1 MGHSSPPRRSRTT
14 GDGSGREFDEAGGA
28 VEAIP
33 ESGGGSLPTG
43 VDALDRHLQGGVPVG
58 SLTAVTAAPV
68 SQSEI
73 LLYELA
79 AARRTAYVTTRRMS
93 DSVRRTIH
101 DVAPEPEDV
110 RIVELDRDRPFEH
123 AYRVSRDLPDGTFL
137 IIDPLDPLERAD
149 DARYEQLLAD
159 VRRQLFDS
167 GSAAFLHCLDGRS
180 VPDRRDVTEYM
191 ADVILDLSVE
201 VPNETIETRLTVPK
215 YRGGPAPVD
224 TLRLELTDEVVVD
237 HSREIA

>member
-1 MGHSSPPRRSRTT
+1 MSHSNSSKGSRTA
-14 GDGSGREFDEAGGA
+14 GDGGGEFGA
-28 VEAIP
+28 EDDPVSAIP
-33 ESGGGSLPTG
+33 ERGDRSLPTG
-43 VDALDRHLQGGVPVG
+43 VDALDRHLRGGVPAG
-58 SLTAVTAAPV
+58 SLTAVTAAPI

-79 AARRTAYVTTRRMS
+79 AARRTAYLTTRRVG

-101 DVAPEPEDV
+101 NAVPEPEDV

-123 AYRVSRDLPDGTFL
+123 VYQLSGDLPEGTFL
-137 IIDPLDPLERAD
+137 IVDPLDPLERAD
-149 DARYEQLLAD
+149 DARFEQLLAN
-159 VRRQLFDS
+159 VRRQLFDND
-167 GSAAFLHCLDGRS
+167 SAAFLHCLDGRS

-191 ADVILDLSVE
+191 ADIVLDISVE
-201 VPNETIETRLTVPK
+201 VPNETVKTRLTVPK

-224 TLRLELTDEVVVD
+224 TLRLELTDEVTVD